1 MNISN
6 FLVMRHEIL
15 LLVITLLLLVG
26 EIFIHNNKKA
36 SLVHLAIFLF
46 GIHTAVGFFPVE
58 ESSLFGG
65 SFQSNNLI
73 HFFKNILNVGVF
85 IVLL

>member
-1 MNISN
+1 
-6 FLVMRHEIL
+6 MRHEIL

-26 EIFIHNNKKA
+26 EIFIHKNKKE
-36 SLVHLAIFLF
+36 SLVHLGVFLF
-46 GIHTAVGFFPVE
+46 AIHTAVGFLHLE

-73 HFFKNILNVGVF
+73 HFFFL
-85 IVLL
+85 